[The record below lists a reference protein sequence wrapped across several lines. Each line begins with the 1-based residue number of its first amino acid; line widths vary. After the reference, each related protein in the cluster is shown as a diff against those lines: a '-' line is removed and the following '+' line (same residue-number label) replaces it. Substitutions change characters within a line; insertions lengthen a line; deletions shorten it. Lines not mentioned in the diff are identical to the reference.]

1 MLTGIL
7 HLNTNGTI
15 LSGAGDNTN
24 GMASVNGGQTVSAT
38 SGTAGEDNLN
48 SHNFIAILSAILSGL
63 NNNMTEAGNLN
74 SSSFQILLEE
84 GHTGNEAKFKSLF
97 NSLLLTSDSSI
108 TLEENIANALNQAV
122 SGIKLSSA
130 AQAINTAV
138 DMNGQNSAAKNFID
152 NFLLKTEEVM
162 QKIKVHAN
170 ANINNDATNNS
181 NAVSNAL
188 DKQLLQVKAATGY
201 DTGKAQ
207 YEGSGVVDAVAKDE
221 SAPIMLRAM
230 ELKHKHTG
238 PEYGHQQG
246 YQQGYQRNGAESMQ
260 SLMRGSELADKGV
273 GVLNSVYQSANS
285 QDAPAKESM
294 HVTKLH
300 DIGNS
305 FIKTLNSGSRHLII
319 NLEPPDLGSV
329 QIKLKM
335 TNGVLTA
342 NLKVDSAAVKELF
355 SSALPHIK
363 ASLADSGIKLSD
375 FFVDVKKE
383 DGFYDDMKQH
393 RDGSQHDN
401 PRHKKYQEFKFD
413 YFA

>member
-15 LSGAGDNTN
+15 LSGAGDNAN
-24 GMASVNGGQTVSAT
+24 GMAPVNGGQTVSAT
-38 SGTAGEDNLN
+38 AETASEGNLN
-48 SHNFIAILSAILSGL
+48 SDNFIAILSAILSGL
-63 NNNMTEAGNLN
+63 NNTMTEAGNLN

-108 TLEENIANALNQAV
+108 TLEENIANALNQAA

-170 ANINNDATNNS
+170 ANINNDANNNS
-181 NAVSNAL
+181 NAATNAV
-188 DKQLLQVKAATGY
+188 DKQLLQVKTAIVH
-201 DTGKAQ
+201 DIGKAQ
-207 YEGSGVVDAVAKDE
+207 SEGNVVVDAVAKDE

-246 YQQGYQRNGAESMQ
+246 YQRNGAESMQ
-260 SLMRGSELADKGV
+260 SLMRGSESTDKGV
-273 GVLNSVYQSANS
+273 GVLNSVYQPANS
-285 QDAPAKESM
+285 QDAAAKESM

-300 DIGNS
+300 EIGNS

-342 NLKVDSAAVKELF
+342 NLKVDSLAVKELF
-355 SSALPHIK
+355 SSALPQIK

-383 DGFYDDMKQH
+383 DGFYDGMKQH
-393 RDGSQHDN
+393 RDSSQHDN
-401 PRHKKYQEFKFD
+401 QRHKKYQEFKFD